1 MQVCTCAP
9 VAAVVRVAGGVV
21 ASQLAPDTALLW
33 GIMSRRPSW
42 SRLLSAVHAH
52 VTLGRSTLKGLGGE
66 RFQWI
71 AT

>member
-33 GIMSRRPSW
+33 GITSAELVPATACGACLRHAPSC
-42 SRLLSAVHAH
+42 
-52 VTLGRSTLKGLGGE
+52 TLKELGGE
-66 RFQWI
+66 HFQRI